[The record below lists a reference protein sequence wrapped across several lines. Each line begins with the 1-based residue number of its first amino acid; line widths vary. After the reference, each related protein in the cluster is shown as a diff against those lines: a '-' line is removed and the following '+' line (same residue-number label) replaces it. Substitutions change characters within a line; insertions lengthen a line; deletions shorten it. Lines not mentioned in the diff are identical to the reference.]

1 MIGIEFQILY
11 FLQELHGPFLD
22 RLMTGITFLGNGGWI
37 WTAAGFLLLF
47 FPRTRRTGACVLVS
61 LALGFL
67 IGNVGLKNVIARS
80 RPCWLDETIPV
91 LVQVPRDYSF
101 PSGHTLSS
109 FAGAVSIWRMHPRW
123 GWAALFL
130 AGLIGFSRLYLF
142 VHFPTDVPA
151 GAVIGTALALW
162 VTGWARARA
171 QRRGGTEGGNVS
183 ATR

>member
-1 MIGIEFQILY
+1 
-11 FLQELHGPFLD
+11 
-22 RLMTGITFLGNGGWI
+22 MTGITFLGNGGWI

-123 GWAALFL
+123 GWAALLL

-142 VHFPTDVPA
+142 VHFPTDVLG
-151 GAVIGTALALW
+151 GAAVGALCGVLAVMVL
-162 VTGWARARA
+162 RAWEKRKKL
-171 QRRGGTEGGNVS
+171 G
-183 ATR
+183 